1 MERALSTRSA
11 SDVATTSHRY
21 TNSTPGRLAVQLGWF
36 SIALGAVEL
45 FASRPMART
54 LGMRGQES
62 LIRAYGVREIVK
74 GVGILTS
81 PNPAPWLWGRVAGDA
96 LDLGTLAYAYRT
108 SPKRRNLAIAMANV
122 ASVTALD
129 VLASQ
134 QLGAVAHRQEMP
146 MRDYSDRSGFPR
158 GLEAARG
165 AAADAQIP
173 ADFRQPEALQPLTTT

>member
-1 MERALSTRSA
+1 MQRVPATRTDS
-11 SDVATTSHRY
+11 RY
-21 TNSTPGRLAVQLGWF
+21 PKTTPGSLAYQLGWF

-45 FASRPMART
+45 FASRPVSRA
-54 LGMRGQES
+54 LGMTRHEP

-122 ASVTALD
+122 ATVTALD
-129 VLASQ
+129 VLAAQ
-134 QLGAVAHRQEMP
+134 QLGAIQHRQEMP
-146 MRDYSDRSGFPR
+146 VRDYGDRSGFPR
-158 GLEAARG
+158 GVEAARG

-173 ADFRQPEALQPLTTT
+173 ADFRAPEALQPLNL